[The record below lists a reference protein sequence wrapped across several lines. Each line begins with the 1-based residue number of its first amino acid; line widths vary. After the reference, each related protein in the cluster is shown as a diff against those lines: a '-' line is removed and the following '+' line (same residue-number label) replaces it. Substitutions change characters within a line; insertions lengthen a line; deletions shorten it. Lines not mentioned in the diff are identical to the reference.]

1 VDRDELVESLDEE
14 LGDILDEDTLDESL
28 NSLPEFDET
37 GVGGRFSDLI
47 NGLNMFSPHVKKKRD
62 SSKNIFNFAFFDF
75 GLFCCCLLV
84 IFCTDIFFLKIKK
97 INSMTL

>member
-1 VDRDELVESLDEE
+1 MDRDELVESLDEE

-47 NGLNMFSPHVKKKRD
+47 NGLNIFSPHVKKKD
-62 SSKNIFNFAFFDF
+62 EIQF
-75 GLFCCCLLV
+75 G
-84 IFCTDIFFLKIKK
+84 KK
-97 INSMTL
+97 TNSALNRE